1 MRPEGGRKEDRGR
14 ASFLSGKVKPEKGLE
29 GDTREERVKAKGGGE
44 NGKSA
49 NGTKLSSSSSSSSS
63 LATLGRLLPFIE
75 RKKGKRGKR
84 GKKDVSNAI
93 SQGRRLRGC
102 LLFSTWL
109 CALLVASI
117 P

>member
-1 MRPEGGRKEDRGR
+1 MENPQM
-14 ASFLSGKVKPEKGLE
+14 
-29 GDTREERVKAKGGGE
+29 ERT
-44 NGKSA
+44 SPPPLPLPL
-49 NGTKLSSSSSSSSS
+49 LSSFCS

-75 RKKGKRGKR
+75 RKKGKRAR

-93 SQGRRLRGC
+93 SQGRRRLRGC